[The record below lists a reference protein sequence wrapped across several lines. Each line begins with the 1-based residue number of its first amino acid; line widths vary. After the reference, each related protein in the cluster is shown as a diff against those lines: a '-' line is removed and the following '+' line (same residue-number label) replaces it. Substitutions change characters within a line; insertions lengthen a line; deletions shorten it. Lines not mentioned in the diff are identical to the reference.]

1 MLSPALFLDPDTDDL
16 ALTPGGGLALGRPD
30 SSIASIVVQSARG
43 ELKETPLIGGDA
55 VRQLGSPRQGLWLVR
70 LRKML
75 LAAGLRPESVA
86 VDQQTGE
93 IRMTLK

>member
-1 MLSPALFLDPDTDDL
+1 MMDPALYLDPDTDDL

-30 SSIASIVVQSARG
+30 TSIASIVVESARG

-55 VRQLGSPRQGLWLVR
+55 VRQLGSPRQGLWLTR

-75 LAAGLRPESVA
+75 RTAGLG
-86 VDQQTGE
+86 VDEVRVDNATGE
-93 IRMTLK
+93 VRITLH

>member
-1 MLSPALFLDPDTDDL
+1 MLDPALYLDPDTDDL

-30 SSIASIVVQSARG
+30 TSIASIVVESARG

-55 VRQLGSPRQGLWLVR
+55 VRQLGNPRQGLWLTR

-75 LAAGLRPESVA
+75 RTAGLG
-86 VDQQTGE
+86 VDEVRVDGKTGE
-93 IRMTLK
+93 IRITLH

>member
-1 MLSPALFLDPDTDDL
+1 MLSPALFLDPESDDL
-16 ALTPGGGLALGRPD
+16 AITPGGGLALGHPD
-30 SSIASIVVQSARG
+30 SSIAAIVVQSARG

-55 VRQLGSPRQGLWLVR
+55 VRQLGSPRQGLWLIR

-75 LAAGLRPESVA
+75 RAAGLRAEDVTA
-86 VDQQTGE
+86 DKQTGE

>member
-1 MLSPALFLDPDTDDL
+1 MLDPALYLDPDTDDL

-30 SSIASIVVQSARG
+30 TSIASIVVQSARG

-55 VRQLGSPRQGLWLVR
+55 VRQLGSPRQGLWLIR

-75 LAAGLRPESVA
+75 KAAGLKAEDVA
-86 VDQQTGE
+86 IDNGTGA

>member
-1 MLSPALFLDPDTDDL
+1 MLSPALFLDPESDDL
-16 ALTPGGGLALGRPD
+16 AITPGGGLALGHPD
-30 SSIASIVVQSARG
+30 TSIAAIVVQSARG

-55 VRQLGSPRQGLWLVR
+55 VRQLGSPSQGLWLVR

-75 LAAGLRPESVA
+75 RAAGLSPDDVA
-86 VDQQTGE
+86 VDKQSGA

>member
-1 MLSPALFLDPDTDDL
+1 MMDPALYLDPDTDDL

-30 SSIASIVVQSARG
+30 TSIASIVVESARG

-55 VRQLGSPRQGLWLVR
+55 VRQLGSPRQGLWLIR

-75 LAAGLRPESVA
+75 RAAGLNAENVA
-86 VDQQTGE
+86 ADKDTGA

>member
-1 MLSPALFLDPDTDDL
+1 MMDPALYLDPDTDDL

-30 SSIASIVVQSARG
+30 TSIASIVVESARG

-55 VRQLGSPRQGLWLVR
+55 VRQLGSPRQGLWLTR

-75 LAAGLRPESVA
+75 RTAGLG
-86 VDQQTGE
+86 VDEVRVDDKTGE
-93 IRMTLK
+93 IRITLH

>member
-1 MLSPALFLDPDTDDL
+1 MLDPALYLDPDTDDL
-16 ALTPGGGLALGRPD
+16 AITPGGGLALGRPD
-30 SSIASIVVQSARG
+30 TSIASIVVESARG

-55 VRQLGSPRQGLWLVR
+55 VRQLGSPRQGLWLIR

-75 LAAGLRPESVA
+75 RAAGLNAENVA
-86 VDQQTGE
+86 ADKDTGA